1 MKNRVLEM
9 DIRDLPMPVKIT
21 GRNGKS
27 KLYLLKPSEKTQG
40 AWLCGIEEPVQ
51 QIMQESLN
59 RR

>member
-1 MKNRVLEM
+1 M